1 MMRRRKEKKETE
13 APNGKLK
20 KCLEHSAQTM
30 VKIRKAKRRILVF
43 FKIGFL
49 KKYYYNC
56 IIILVFIE
64 LFCNRKR
71 KV

>member
-1 MMRRRKEKKETE
+1 MMRRRKAKKEAE
-13 APNGKLK
+13 VQKGKPK
-20 KCLEHSAQTM
+20 KCLEQSAQTM
-30 VKIRKAKRRILVF
+30 VNNRKIKRRILVF

-64 LFCNRKR
+64 LFCDRKR